1 MPGDVIEFGIVR
13 KGFKEYR
20 PTGLLDFNKVTLEGL
35 RDLAKKTQRDSPQS
49 LASTSS
55 NDPQHIPKDLQSKTQ
70 WMGVSLKK
78 RESFDEFTKCNVI
91 QRPGQRICLTKEE
104 NKCSKDSAGWG

>member
-35 RDLAKKTQRDSPQS
+35 RDLAKKTQRDSPQPAQAVTIPS
-49 LASTSS
+49 IFQRTSRVKPS
-55 NDPQHIPKDLQSKTQ
+55 G
-70 WMGVSLKK
+70 W
-78 RESFDEFTKCNVI
+78 EF
-91 QRPGQRICLTKEE
+91 L
-104 NKCSKDSAGWG
+104 